1 MASDAFRAFEHAG
14 WVNDTVV
21 LAYHRNLGEVTAG
34 CIPDLLKAAGL
45 KAGDRVL
52 DVACGAGYVAAAAR
66 DRDADATGIDFSA
79 AQIRLAQ
86 QTYPGI
92 RFIEGD
98 AEALPFSNGEF
109 DAVVNAFGLPHV
121 PNPDRATTEAHRVL
135 KPAGRFAY
143 ASWCEPTKCIAF
155 SMIYDAVRAHG
166 SLDVGL
172 PPGPDFFNYGRPTY
186 AEEMLRGAGFA
197 DVSMKEVLLVWRVS
211 SPDAMID
218 FICDGTVRA
227 AAVLS
232 RQSPHSLAKIKQYL
246 LERVLQ
252 FERNGIYEVPAPAVV
267 VAARKPD

>member
-1 MASDAFRAFEHAG
+1 LRCRCNGCRLFCSSD
-14 WVNDTVV
+14 
-21 LAYHRNLGEVTAG
+21 
-34 CIPDLLKAAGL
+34 
-45 KAGDRVL
+45 
-52 DVACGAGYVAAAAR
+52 
-66 DRDADATGIDFSA
+66 
-79 AQIRLAQ
+79 RLAQ
-86 QTYPGI
+86 QTCPGI

-121 PNPDRATTEAHRVL
+121 PNPGRATTEAHRVL

-186 AEEMLRGAGFA
+186 AEDMLRGAGFA
-197 DVSMKEVLLVWRVS
+197 DLSMKEVPLVWRVS

-218 FICDGTVRA
+218 FICDGHCSCR
-227 AAVLS
+227 S
-232 RQSPHSLAKIKQYL
+232 GSQSAKSPQLGEDQAIS
-246 LERVLQ
+246 
-252 FERNGIYEVPAPAVV
+252 A
-267 VAARKPD
+267 